1 MTAFAATERAKLV
14 AFLHESGWSCQDGM
28 WQHAEAS
35 GQSNFQSALLRLGRQ
50 LGTGTEV
57 PVLEDD
63 AGFSVGLMSDAGE
76 ANLVEHF
83 ADIDE
88 AEAYAKWLAVSFGVP
103 WSHAK

>member
-1 MTAFAATERAKLV
+1 MIAVTATERAKLV
-14 AFLHESGWSCQDGM
+14 AFLHECGWSCQDEM

-50 LGTGTEV
+50 LGAGTEV
-57 PVLEDD
+57 PILDD
-63 AGFSVGLMSDAGE
+63 GTGFSVGLMSDAGE
-76 ANLVEHF
+76 VNLAEHF

-88 AEAYAKWLAVSFGVP
+88 AETYAKWLAVCFGVP